1 MPSIFTRI
9 IQGEIP
15 CYKVAESDDFFAFL
29 DIRPVAFGHTLVV
42 PKQEVDYIFDLKEDV
57 LGALFSFA
65 KKVSIVLKEEIDCAR
80 IGVSVI
86 GLEVPHAHVH
96 LIPIQTMDDMNFSK
110 ERYAFSEDE
119 YGKLSKILQEKF
131 SKKFY

>member
-1 MPSIFTRI
+1 MASIFSRI

-15 CYKVAESDDFFAFL
+15 SYKVAESRDFFAFL

-42 PKQEVDYIFDLKEDV
+42 PKNEVDYIFDMDDATLS
-57 LGALFSFA
+57 GLFSFA
-65 KKVSIVLKEEIDCAR
+65 KKVSILLKEEVDCAR

-96 LIPIQTMDDMNFSK
+96 LIPIHSLEDMDFTK
-110 ERYAFSEDE
+110 ERYKYNEAA
-119 YGKLSKILQEKF
+119 YLALAQKLLDKYEKRF
-131 SKKFY
+131 G